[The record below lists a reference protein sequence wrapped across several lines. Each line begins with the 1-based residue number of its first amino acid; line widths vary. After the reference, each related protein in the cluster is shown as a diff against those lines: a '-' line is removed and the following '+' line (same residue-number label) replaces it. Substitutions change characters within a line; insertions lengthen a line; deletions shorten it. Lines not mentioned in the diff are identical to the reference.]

1 MTLLRSQSISQGLSR
16 AWLGVASAGVI
27 RSLAAGRWDDLGESE
42 KASLACGLTGLQLG
56 RHSRGPGLSLVS
68 PGLSRIISLAGA
80 SDCFSTQGSRVSVLR
95 IQRRATNLLALFQK
109 LPRVAHAAFFRFHRT
124 SSCSWWGRTVWLHE
138 YWQAWLFGAR
148 LQDKPWQRRTAFLP
162 EVFFCIC
169 VPTNGYSLV
178 RHVSKVC
185 YCKKMLKKILQSHLM
200 EWLEIFWK
208 CVLG

>member
-80 SDCFSTQGSRVSVLR
+80 SDCFSTQGSGVSVLR

-124 SSCSWWGRTVWLHE
+124 SSCSWCHAICSPSLKSAKSSAPWCVSTGKGHGREGAAHLLTGPRSLH
-138 YWQAWLFGAR
+138 
-148 LQDKPWQRRTAFLP
+148 
-162 EVFFCIC
+162 
-169 VPTNGYSLV
+169 
-178 RHVSKVC
+178 
-185 YCKKMLKKILQSHLM
+185 
-200 EWLEIFWK
+200 
-208 CVLG
+208 